1 MSLLKLFPVVVVL
14 VVARNSAGSIDD
26 TFFKTCFCRCP
37 GDCGCGHLLYMLS
50 LCPIFALDR
59 QRTLKLQISD
69 IPRLMASLYSN
80 SKIKYAEEYSEV
92 FQRDDARMILEKRKG
107 GRKGVL
113 FFFLSLSLSRTP
125 NNTNTNKV
133 SWKEILICACGP
145 LSIYI
150 LKKVCKKYA
159 EGMQCKSLTLPYS

>member
-113 FFFLSLSLSRTP
+113 FFFLSLSLSNAQQHQHQQSVVERNFNLCVWTF
-125 NNTNTNKV
+125 
-133 SWKEILICACGP
+133 EY
-145 LSIYI
+145 IY
-150 LKKVCKKYA
+150 
-159 EGMQCKSLTLPYS
+159 S